1 MMIVFSGRRVH
12 RSGLLVGSLVA
23 LTLSSLGGCGAP
35 DREADADLP
44 LPLSSLTA
52 PLRDAVV
59 WQQQALRTP
68 VESAGAADV
77 RLFYDLR
84 QDLRTPTL
92 RAAAADSLWKRWEAE
107 PGSLL
112 WIEVAILRAR
122 YLEDFDRLD
131 QMLDLAAGADST
143 GPVARFIE
151 GRMGLGRDPA
161 AGRCFVDAATR
172 AQELDPLQRAWLE
185 SRLALVE
192 SLDGDNRAAI
202 ARLLRTLPEAWQVGG
217 LPLAACWWHDLS
229 KYSRLD
235 GGLDD
240 ALGAAGMAVACAR
253 RDGNEIQEIRGRL
266 SLGQIHTARAEYGD
280 AAAMFAAVEAQAR
293 AGGRRRWVMDAAR
306 LQADVNIAR
315 GDRGTAI
322 NQYRMLRDLALA
334 DADTQGSVAYSLSVA
349 NAFRYL
355 GDLDSS
361 RVWLERAERLDTV
374 GTQFGNSGSIGAL
387 WLRYFLQA
395 GDFVRA
401 DSVRAVVAEQL
412 PIRGQRQILF
422 DLVEQ
427 GLDSGRPD
435 LAYRGL
441 DQARRT
447 PGLLVRD
454 GAYDPALDL
463 AHLAA
468 RFHARQG
475 EFGLAHQQLQDAA
488 GRVATGATL
497 HARWDNASCRG
508 QVGELAGDAE
518 GARLAYEL
526 ALDLADELED
536 PNLIQRSR
544 IHLGEVLIQLGR
556 PDDARRLFGD
566 VLNVSD
572 YWSRFS
578 AMLLF
583 GCAEAADGRH
593 ETALT
598 HFAAADSLLRP
609 DAPLDLRAR
618 LLLEEA
624 RSLAALGDAARAW
637 GRLEQID
644 LGSESATS
652 VRSTEV
658 HRAFHRPL
666 HRELAEVEIGL
677 LVDNPG
683 IVGRGDLA
691 LETLALAEQARWR
704 VDPGGPEP
712 SARTLAGLEIIPGS
726 PVLAWF
732 LGAERVFR
740 WLGTSEG
747 WTVLE
752 IPDRGNL
759 LEQIDAVQIDLE
771 SPERPVDEGGLRR
784 LARRLLGPIEDHWST
799 GQELILVAPG
809 RLADLAWPAL
819 MLEDSIPLID
829 HGAILHLAN
838 LSTLKNSAPSRET
851 RPLLALGVDSPG
863 DLANLRHAEAEAR
876 SVAAIWP
883 DPTNEVRVGQDA
895 GWSSIQALDL
905 STFAVIH
912 LASHAVVSEGLP
924 GCSTLRLAGIA
935 GDHPV
940 TVQEARALQLNA
952 ELVFLSCC
960 EGARMG
966 QDTGTGLDSFARA
979 FLQAGAAS
987 VVASTRQVDDEA
999 SQTLALSFYRNW
1011 LSGKSRA
1018 ASLQA
1023 AQQEVRD
1030 AGPRWRHP
1038 FYWAFYQV
1046 HRATGGTD

>member
-1 MMIVFSGRRVH
+1 M
-12 RSGLLVGSLVA
+12 
-23 LTLSSLGGCGAP
+23 
-35 DREADADLP
+35 DLA

-68 VESAGAADV
+68 VEPAGAADV

-84 QDLRTPTL
+84 QDLRTPSL
-92 RAAAADSLWKRWEAE
+92 RSAAADSLWKRWEAE

-161 AGRCFVDAATR
+161 AGRCFVDAAAR

-293 AGGRRRWVMDAAR
+293 TGGRRRWVMDAAR

-322 NQYRMLRDLALA
+322 NQYRMLRNLALA
-334 DADTQGSVAYSLSVA
+334 DADTQGSVAYSLSLA
-349 NAFRYL
+349 NTFVFI
-355 GDLDSS
+355 GELDSS
-361 RVWLERAERLDTV
+361 RVWLERAGRLDTI
-374 GTQFGNSGSIGAL
+374 GTAYGNDGPIGAL
-387 WLRYFLQA
+387 WLRYYLQL
-395 GDFVRA
+395 GDFARA
-401 DSVRAVVAEQL
+401 DSVRSVVAEQL
-412 PIRGQRQILF
+412 PVRGQRQIIF

-435 LAYRGL
+435 LAYEGL
-441 DQARRT
+441 DQARRM
-447 PGLLVRD
+447 PGLMVRD
-454 GAYDPALDL
+454 DAYDPSLDL

-475 EFGLAHQQLQDAA
+475 EFGLAHQELQSAA
-488 GRVATGATL
+488 GRVADGATL
-497 HARWDNASCRG
+497 HARWDHAECQGRVS
-508 QVGELAGDAE
+508 ELAGDAE
-518 GARLAYEL
+518 GARLAYEHALVL
-526 ALDLADELED
+526 AGELDD
-536 PNLIQRSR
+536 PNLIERSR
-544 IHLGEVLIQLGR
+544 IRLGEVLIELGR
-556 PDDARRLFGD
+556 VDSARRLFGD
-566 VLNVSD
+566 SSNASD
-572 YWSRFS
+572 YWSRLS
-578 AMLLF
+578 GRLLL

-593 ETALT
+593 EAALAN
-598 HFAAADSLLRP
+598 FAAADSMLRP
-609 DAPLDLRAR
+609 DAPLGLRAR
-618 LLLEEA
+618 LLVEEG
-624 RSLAALGDAARAW
+624 RSLAALGKAEQAR
-637 GRLEQID
+637 GRFDQVD
-644 LGSESATS
+644 LRLGPSSS

-658 HRAFHRPL
+658 HRAFHQPL
-666 HRELAEVEIGL
+666 HRELAEARIGL
-677 LVDNPG
+677 LIDHPEL
-683 IVGRGDLA
+683 VGRGDLA

-704 VDPGGPEP
+704 VDPAGPEP
-712 SARTLAGLEIIPGS
+712 TVLSLESVEIAPGS
-726 PVLAWF
+726 PVLVWF
-732 LGAERVFR
+732 VGAQRIVR
-740 WLGTSEG
+740 WLGTSAG
-747 WTVLE
+747 WAVVE
-752 IPDRGNL
+752 IPDRGAL
-759 LEQIDAVQIDLE
+759 LGQVAAVQIDLE
-771 SPERPVDEGGLRR
+771 SPARPIAQDDLRN
-784 LARRLLGPIEDHWST
+784 LAQSLLGPIESYWQAGHV
-799 GQELILVAPG
+799 LNLVAPG
-809 RLADLAWPAL
+809 QLADLAWPAL
-819 MLEDSIPLID
+819 LLDGFTPLVD
-829 HGAILHLAN
+829 HGAVLHLAELGADGSSASAREGGTL
-838 LSTLKNSAPSRET
+838 LSVGVNSARDVAT
-851 RPLLALGVDSPG
+851 
-863 DLANLRHAEAEAR
+863 LRHAEAEAR
-876 SVAAIWP
+876 AVAAIWP
-883 DPTNEVRVGQDA
+883 ESNSEIRVGREA
-895 GWSSIQALDL
+895 SWSNLQALEL
-905 STFAVIH
+905 SRFAVIH

-924 GCSTLRLAGIA
+924 GYSTLRLAGLA

-940 TVQEARALQLNA
+940 TVQEARGLRLDAD
-952 ELVFLSCC
+952 LVFLSCC
-960 EGARMG
+960 EGARLG
-966 QDTGTGLDSFARA
+966 QNTGTGLDSFARA

-987 VVASTRQVDDEA
+987 VVASTRQVDDDA
-999 SQTLALSFYRNW
+999 SQTLALSFYRHW
-1011 LSGKSRA
+1011 LEGKSRA

-1030 AGPRWRHP
+1030 AGSRWRHP

-1046 HRATGGTD
+1046 HRAGGSPG